1 MNQFEIRH
9 RKGQNMHIAVS
20 LLLALSSIPLTA
32 GQSAKI
38 NKLENKFMAP
48 CCYTQTIHD
57 HNSQEAEQM
66 REEVTFMVASGK
78 SEQEIVSYY
87 KAKYGETILVVPDG
101 IAGTLTYLIPIA
113 VFALSSGLLLFVIRR
128 SIRTKA
134 VAMETIPSLA
144 SEAEWQTIRNK
155 IRAET
160 GEGS

>member
-1 MNQFEIRH
+1 
-9 RKGQNMHIAVS
+9 MHIAVS

-38 NKLENKFMAP
+38 NKLENKLMAP

-66 REEVTFMVASGK
+66 REEVTSMVVAGK
-78 SEQEIVSYY
+78 SEEEIIRYY

-101 IAGTLTYLIPIA
+101 MAGKLTYLIPVG
-113 VFALSSGLLLFVIRR
+113 VFVLSSGLLIFVIRR
-128 SIRTKA
+128 SIRSKA
-134 VAMETIPSLA
+134 VAMETIPSFR
-144 SEAEWQTIRNK
+144 SDAEWETIRSK

-160 GEGS
+160 GEGL